1 MKLNI
6 ENTLRQYVV
15 SNIPTPGVVAVLRS
29 IYALAFAVAQSA
41 SSLTTVGNNEQCR
54 SHCAVPNDV
63 TIANLP

>member
-1 MKLNI
+1 MKLK
-6 ENTLRQYVV
+6 TLKPLVEIWSPMLTLQVSQY
-15 SNIPTPGVVAVLRS
+15 LRS
-29 IYALAFAVAQSA
+29 YAVAFAVAQSA